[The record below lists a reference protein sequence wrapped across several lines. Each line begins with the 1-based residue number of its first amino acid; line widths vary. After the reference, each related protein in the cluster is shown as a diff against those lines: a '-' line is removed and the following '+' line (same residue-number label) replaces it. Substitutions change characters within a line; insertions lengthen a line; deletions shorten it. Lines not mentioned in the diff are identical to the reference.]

1 MGTGEGKSLT
11 CTCAVYLNA
20 LAGKGGSYLVTVNDY
35 LARRDAEV
43 MGQVQRPA
51 GRRPRPATPRHATPR
66 HATPRHATPHEASVR
81 GLPKV
86 ARTKGRHLATH
97 SHAAHS
103 SRRRSTSSS
112 G

>member
-43 MGQVQRPA
+43 MGQVGAFSMQLS
-51 GRRPRPATPRHATPR
+51 
-66 HATPRHATPHEASVR
+66 AS
-81 GLPKV
+81 
-86 ARTKGRHLATH
+86 
-97 SHAAHS
+97 
-103 SRRRSTSSS
+103 
-112 G
+112 

>member
-51 GRRPRPATPRHATPR
+51 PLRHPPPRPAPPRHATR
-66 HATPRHATPHEASVR
+66 E
-81 GLPKV
+81 G
-86 ARTKGRHLATH
+86 
-97 SHAAHS
+97 
-103 SRRRSTSSS
+103 
-112 G
+112 

>member
-51 GRRPRPATPRHATPR
+51 PPRHATLR
-66 HATPRHATPHEASVR
+66 HTRGAASV
-81 GLPKV
+81 G
-86 ARTKGRHLATH
+86 
-97 SHAAHS
+97 
-103 SRRRSTSSS
+103 
-112 G
+112 